1 MYRGG
6 QRVGIRKQYDMYE
19 NVSVKLSLS
28 ETLLANRVSEDE
40 SGRMSLI
47 TVHTPKLTL
56 CKLST
61 LPEAT

>member
-1 MYRGG
+1 
-6 QRVGIRKQYDMYE
+6 MYE

-28 ETLLANRVSEDE
+28 ETLHANLISKDE

-56 CKLST
+56 YKLST
-61 LPEAT
+61 LSEAT

>member
-6 QRVGIRKQYDMYE
+6 QRAGIRKQYDMYE

-28 ETLLANRVSEDE
+28 ETLRANQISKDE

-47 TVHTPKLTL
+47 TVHTPKLTF

-61 LPEAT
+61 